1 MKYGLILSFLF
12 LFAFLGNAC
21 DSKSEKAELKKP
33 VTNREKA
40 AAVGKVGDRI
50 LTKSLEKGLVGAVD
64 SAKERA
70 ELLEETSKDDY

>member
-1 MKYGLILSFLF
+1 MKYRLILSFLIF
-12 LFAFLGNAC
+12 IGFLGSAC

-33 VTNREKA
+33 ITNREKA

-50 LTKSLEKGLVGAVD
+50 FTQTLEKDLVGVVD

-70 ELLEETSKDDY
+70 EMLDETSKDDY